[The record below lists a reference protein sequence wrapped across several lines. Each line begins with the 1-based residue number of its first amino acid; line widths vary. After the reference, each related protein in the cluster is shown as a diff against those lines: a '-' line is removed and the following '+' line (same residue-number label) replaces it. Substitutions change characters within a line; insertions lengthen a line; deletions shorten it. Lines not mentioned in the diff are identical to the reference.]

1 MTATTQG
8 KARIQ
13 YIYNFDQLDAVADGQ
28 SSARVSPRKPLS
40 METPATVGSVVSGN
54 RAHVAVVHAPRGSST
69 RLQSVAQE
77 QYYFVLQ
84 GALTADIDGQLA
96 DVSTRHLLH
105 IPANM
110 PHRLGAGSEDAD
122 FIAVKDVR
130 ECVDGPMFAG
140 FAPGNPVGKTAASPN
155 VSGKKVRYVYAI
167 GELDAVPEGDNSA
180 RVTPRNFV
188 SKKSSSFGA
197 AIHGEMLQVG
207 LIHKGRGS
215 GSKLHTHPNEQFN
228 IVLQGKLIVD
238 IDGGTFE
245 APMMNMIHMP
255 AGVQHCTIA
264 SGEGDVMFFVIKDT
278 SHGMAGPPVDGIEDG
293 PRYLPGFRP
302 EQK

>member
-1 MTATTQG
+1 MTAMTQG
-8 KARIQ
+8 KTRTQ
-13 YIYNFDQLDAVADGQ
+13 YIYNFDQLDPVGEGQ
-28 SSARVSPRKPLS
+28 SSARVSPRKAFSAEAPD
-40 METPATVGSVVSGN
+40 TVGSVVTGN
-54 RAHVAVVHAPRGSST
+54 RAHVAVVNVPHGTATS
-69 RLQSVAQE
+69 LQSVAHE
-77 QYYFVLQ
+77 QYYFVLK
-84 GALTADIDGQLA
+84 GALTADIDGQLVDIA
-96 DVSTRHLLH
+96 TRHLLH
-105 IPANM
+105 IPANT
-110 PHRLGAGSEDAD
+110 PYQLRAGGEDVT
-122 FIAVKDVR
+122 FIAVKNVR
-130 ECVDGPMFAG
+130 EDSAASMFPG
-140 FAPGNPVGKTAASPN
+140 FAAANAAGKTAVSAN
-155 VSGKKVRYVYAI
+155 VSGKKMRYVYAI
-167 GELDAVPEGDNSA
+167 AELDAVPEGDNSA

-228 IVLQGKLIVD
+228 IVLQGKLVGE

-245 APMMNMIHMP
+245 APTMNMIHMP

-293 PRYLPGFRP
+293 PRYLPGFGP
-302 EQK
+302 AKK

>member
-1 MTATTQG
+1 MSAMTQG
-8 KARIQ
+8 KVSTQ
-13 YIYNFDQLDAVADGQ
+13 YIYDFDRLDQAAAGP
-28 SSARVSPRKPLS
+28 SSARVSPRMPLS
-40 METPATVGSVVSGN
+40 VEAPGTVGSVVTGN
-54 RAHVAVVHAPRGSST
+54 RAHVAVVNVPRGTST
-69 RLQSVAQE
+69 PVQSVAHE
-77 QYYFVLQ
+77 QYYFVMQ
-84 GALTADIDGQLA
+84 GALTADIDGQLV
-96 DVSTRHLLH
+96 DIPNRHLLH
-105 IPANM
+105 IPVNM
-110 PHRLGAGSEDAD
+110 SYQLRAGSEDVT
-122 FIAVKDVR
+122 FIAVKNVGD
-130 ECVDGPMFAG
+130 DAAGPMFPG
-140 FAPGNPVGKTAASPN
+140 FSADNVAGKTAASLN

-167 GELDAVPEGDNSA
+167 AELDAVPEGDNSA
-180 RVTPRNFV
+180 KVTPRNFV

-228 IVLQGKLIVD
+228 IVLQGKLVVE

-245 APMMNMIHMP
+245 APAMNMIHMP

-293 PRYLPGFRP
+293 PRYLPGFGP
-302 EQK
+302 AKK